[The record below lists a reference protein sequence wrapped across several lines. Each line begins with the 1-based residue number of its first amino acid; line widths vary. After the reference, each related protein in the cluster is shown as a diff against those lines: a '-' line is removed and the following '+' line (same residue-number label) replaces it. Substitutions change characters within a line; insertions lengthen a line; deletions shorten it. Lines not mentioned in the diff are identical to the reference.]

1 MSPKLYCHKNSIVT
15 KTEMSSKLWKQLIGV
30 AMGIHPAPP
39 FANIYLAK
47 RIDKQIEKFAFKYG
61 KDGKS
66 SILMMKR
73 FLDDILKVFQ
83 GSTKQL
89 HSLL

>member
-1 MSPKLYCHKNSIVT
+1 MDLIQKYNIFEFHNGQ
-15 KTEMSSKLWKQLIGV
+15 LWKQLIGV

-47 RIDKQIEKFAFKYG
+47 RIDNQIEKLAFQYG
-61 KDGKS
+61 KNCKS

-89 HSLL
+89 HSLP